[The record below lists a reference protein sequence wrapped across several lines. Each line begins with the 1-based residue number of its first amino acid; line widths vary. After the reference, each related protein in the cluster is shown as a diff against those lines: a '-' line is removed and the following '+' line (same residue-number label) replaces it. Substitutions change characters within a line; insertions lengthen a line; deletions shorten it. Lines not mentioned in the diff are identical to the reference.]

1 MKRLALS
8 MVLTGL
14 LLPAAVAATNM
25 RCGQHLIRVGDT
37 KVDVIHRCGEPYFR
51 ELISGSHERNVEQW
65 YYIPSSTQ
73 FQRIVTFRGT
83 RVVDIEIKTP

>member
-1 MKRLALS
+1 MKRLAFAMGLS
-8 MVLTGL
+8 ALV
-14 LLPAAVAATNM
+14 LPAAVLATNM

-51 ELISGSHERNVEQW
+51 EMISGSDERNVEQW

-83 RVVDIEIKTP
+83 RVVDIEIKTR

>member
-1 MKRLALS
+1 MKRLAFLIL
-8 MVLTGL
+8 VAL
-14 LLPAAVAATNM
+14 LLMPAVALAENM
-25 RCGQHLIRVGDT
+25 RCGQRLIRVGDT

-51 ELISGSHERNVEQW
+51 QMISGSDERAVEQW
-65 YYIPSSTQ
+65 FYIPSPTQ